1 MNNEKIKQIL
11 LSIQESSIEF
21 AVTMSGKAS
30 KKVNGLYNPETK
42 EIILHNKNFQND
54 NQLIYTAIHEYTHH
68 ILNEELLERTQ
79 GLGKM
84 KSARSHTNEFWARF
98 HSLLEVAE
106 KKGFYTIAIETSPE
120 LQALTETIKKD
131 YLEKNALLM
140 SEFGKLLLE
149 AHALCLK
156 ENIRYEDYID
166 RVLQIPRTEA
176 KNIVKISSANF
187 KPEIGFENMKMLAKI
202 GNSEKREAAE
212 SQLLQGKSPDSV
224 KSFVRAKPE
233 ALDIKEE
240 LIKERGRI
248 EKTIDQ
254 LSNRLDQI
262 NANLSVL

>member
-1 MNNEKIKQIL
+1 
-11 LSIQESSIEF
+11 
-21 AVTMSGKAS
+21 
-30 KKVNGLYNPETK
+30 
-42 EIILHNKNFQND
+42 
-54 NQLIYTAIHEYTHH
+54 
-68 ILNEELLERTQ
+68 
-79 GLGKM
+79 
-84 KSARSHTNEFWARF
+84 
-98 HSLLEVAE
+98 
-106 KKGFYTIAIETSPE
+106 
-120 LQALTETIKKD
+120 
-131 YLEKNALLM
+131 M